1 MNAIDNYEIIT
12 FYKVHDDKGT
22 FEDLFEEQTEIL
34 KYYGLDWDSEVEVH
48 FFESEWS
55 KDEVYWDRITDA
67 IDALAIKDG
76 VDMVRFEKGT
86 IGFVAYY
93 NDFKEAFEF
102 VPQGDK
108 IL

>member
-12 FYKVHDDKGT
+12 LNKVHDDK
-22 FEDLFEEQTEIL
+22 DNSDALFEEQTEIL
-34 KYYGLDWDSEVEVH
+34 KHYGLDWDSEVEVH
-48 FFESEWS
+48 FFKSEWRN
-55 KDEVYWDRITDA
+55 DEVTWDRIIDA

-86 IGFVAYY
+86 LGFVAYY
-93 NDFKEAFEF
+93 NGFKDAFEF

-108 IL
+108 II

>member
-12 FYKVHDDKGT
+12 LHKVHNSEDD
-22 FEDLFEEQTEIL
+22 FEAIFEEQTEIL

-48 FFESEWS
+48 FFKSEWGN
-55 KDEVYWDRITDA
+55 DEVTWDRITDA

-76 VDMVRFEKGT
+76 VDMVRFKKGT
-86 IGFVAYY
+86 LGFVAYY
-93 NDFKEAFEF
+93 NGFKDAFEF

-108 IL
+108 II

>member
-12 FYKVHDDKGT
+12 LHKVHDNSET
-22 FEDLFEEQTEIL
+22 LFEEQTEIL

-55 KDEVYWDRITDA
+55 KDEVTWDRITDA

-86 IGFVAYY
+86 LGFVAYY
-93 NDFKEAFEF
+93 NGFKDAFEF

>member
-12 FYKVHDDKGT
+12 LHKVFDNEST
-22 FEDLFEEQTEIL
+22 SEALFEEQTEIL
-34 KYYGLDWDSEVEVH
+34 KHYGLDWDSEVEAH

-86 IGFVAYY
+86 LGFVAYY
-93 NDFKEAFEF
+93 NGFKDAFEF

-108 IL
+108 II